1 MNKYAIIENGV
12 VTNICLWDGITEWL
26 PPENSSVV
34 QLVDTSV
41 CIGFL
46 YSDGQFTPPPSD
58 SPVGDSFRD
67 LSLNRERF

>member
-41 CIGFL
+41 CISFL
-46 YSDGQFTPPPSD
+46 YSDGQFTPPPT
-58 SPVGDSFRD
+58 PQ
-67 LSLNRERF
+67 EEQT